1 MQNIFYFIPENFF
14 ILLTVI
20 SFSGFIRGFLGFGSG
35 LITIPILSF
44 LYSPIFAIVFNI
56 IIEIP
61 TTIYLTIIGTKTC
74 RFKEISP
81 MFFSTILT
89 IPIGIILLL
98 AINEQIIKIIMSVL
112 VIFFVILIASGWRL
126 KSTITKYVL
135 IFTGTISGLMQGI
148 TGMGG
153 PPIVTVLLS
162 KGDNND
168 VTRGNTLIMSAAIV
182 ISAVLSMYYFNLFSK
197 TLILT
202 GIITSPLYLL
212 ASFLGSQFY
221 NLSGKKYYRNISL
234 LLLGLIGFV
243 TLLVLFFITK
253 I

>member
-14 ILLTVI
+14 ILLIVI

-35 LITIPILSF
+35 LITIPILSL

-89 IPIGIILLL
+89 IPIGIIFLL
-98 AINEQIIKIIMSVL
+98 AINEQVIKIIMSVL

-126 KSTITKYVL
+126 KSTITTYVL

-168 VTRGNTLIMSAAIV
+168 VTRGNTLIMFTAIV
-182 ISAVLSMYYFNLFSK
+182 ISAVLSMHYFNLFSK

-221 NLSGKKYYRNISL
+221 NLSGNKYYRNISL
-234 LLLGLIGFV
+234 LLLVLIGFA
-243 TLLVLFFITK
+243 TLLGAFFDN
-253 I
+253 

>member
-1 MQNIFYFIPENFF
+1 MQNIFNFIPENFF
-14 ILLTVI
+14 ILLIVI

-35 LITIPILSF
+35 LITIPILSL

-61 TTIYLTIIGTKTC
+61 TTIYLTIIGAKTC

-89 IPIGIILLL
+89 IPIGIIFLI
-98 AINEQIIKIIMSVL
+98 AINEQVIKIIMSVL
-112 VIFFVILIASGWRL
+112 VIFFAILIASGWRL
-126 KSTITKYVL
+126 KSTITTYVL

-182 ISAVLSMYYFNLFSK
+182 ISAVLSMHYFNLFSK

-221 NLSGKKYYRNISL
+221 NLSGNKYYRNISL
-234 LLLGLIGFV
+234 LLLVLIGFA
-243 TLLVLFFITK
+243 TLLGAFFDN
-253 I
+253 